1 MTKLRLREIKQS
13 LSVTYLAKSRAS
25 SVCPVVQG
33 HWAGI
38 GGQTW
43 VEVCSVRRRDGPVLL
58 DCYYRDS
65 HGHLLNTKSDCP
77 FLPCHHNRC
86 SNSTPM
92 AAGRATSM
100 RAKGA
105 QTVLATSPRASSRW
119 SASGWAS
126 LWPASP
132 LPPPLCDQASPGY
145 HNLRL
150 TIPCHLSPTAS
161 SLGWASAQTVQVRP
175 PRRHRGSPGAGK
187 LPVSC

>member
-1 MTKLRLREIKQS
+1 MRLREIKQS
-13 LSVTYLAKSRAS
+13 PQVTYLANSRAL
-25 SVCPVVQG
+25 SVCPMVQG

-43 VEVCSVRRRDGPVLL
+43 VEVCSVRRDGPVLL
-58 DCYYRDS
+58 DG
-65 HGHLLNTKSDCP
+65 HGYMLNTKSDCP
-77 FLPCHHNRC
+77 FHSCHHNRC
-86 SNSTPM
+86 LNSTPM

-119 SASGWAS
+119 SASGWAF

-132 LPPPLCDQASPGY
+132 LHPPLCGQVSPGY
-145 HNLRL
+145 HSPQP
-150 TIPCHLSPTAS
+150 TIPCHPSPTAS

-175 PRRHRGSPGAGK
+175 PRRHRGSAGAGK